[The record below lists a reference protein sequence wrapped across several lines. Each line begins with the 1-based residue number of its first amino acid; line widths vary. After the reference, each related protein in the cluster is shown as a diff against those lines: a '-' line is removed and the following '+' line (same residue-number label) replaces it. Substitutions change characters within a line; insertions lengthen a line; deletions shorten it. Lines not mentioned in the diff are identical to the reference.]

1 MSYEQ
6 KLTQLG
12 LALPAPPKP
21 VANYVPVV
29 RVGDLLFLSGV
40 LPSRDGQL
48 IMTGKLGQN
57 LSIEQGM
64 EAARV
69 AVLNGLSI
77 IRQEA
82 GSLDRVKRIVKM
94 VGHIASAPGFT
105 DQPQVLNGAS
115 DLLVSL
121 FGDAGRHAR
130 VAVGAA
136 ELPRQAPVE
145 IELIVELVS
154 SPRRLRPRVIVGFI
168 GTHIFIY
175 SLVAPVQISLLPL
188 LATDHLNRRIPLG
201 IMQ

>member
-12 LALPAPPKP
+12 LELPAPPKP

-29 RVGDLLFLSGV
+29 RTGDLLFLSGV

-82 GSLDRVKRIVKM
+82 GSLDRVHRIVKM

-145 IELIVELVS
+145 IELIVEL
-154 SPRRLRPRVIVGFI
+154 
-168 GTHIFIY
+168 T
-175 SLVAPVQISLLPL
+175 
-188 LATDHLNRRIPLG
+188 T
-201 IMQ
+201 

>member
-1 MSYEQ
+1 MSFEA
-6 KLTQLG
+6 KLKELG
-12 LALPAPPKP
+12 VTLPDPPKP

-48 IMTGKLGQN
+48 VMIGKLGQN

-64 EAARV
+64 EASCI

-77 IRQEA
+77 IQSEA

-121 FGDAGRHAR
+121 FGEAGRHAR

-145 IELIVELVS
+145 IELIV
-154 SPRRLRPRVIVGFI
+154 
-168 GTHIFIY
+168 
-175 SLVAPVQISLLPL
+175 QLLS
-188 LATDHLNRRIPLG
+188 
-201 IMQ
+201 

>member
-6 KLTQLG
+6 KLKQLG
-12 LALPAPPKP
+12 LELPAPPKP

-29 RVGDLLFLSGV
+29 RAGDLLFLSGV

-64 EAARV
+64 EAAKA

-77 IRQEA
+77 IRSEA
-82 GSLDRVKRIVKM
+82 GSLDRVKQIVKM
-94 VGHIASAPGFT
+94 VGYIVSAPGFT

-115 DLLVSL
+115 DLLVSV
-121 FGDAGRHAR
+121 FGEAGRHAR

-136 ELPRQAPVE
+136 ELPRGAPVE
-145 IELIVELVS
+145 IELIIQVVS
-154 SPRRLRPRVIVGFI
+154 
-168 GTHIFIY
+168 
-175 SLVAPVQISLLPL
+175 
-188 LATDHLNRRIPLG
+188 
-201 IMQ
+201 

>member
-1 MSYEQ
+1 MSYEA
-6 KLTQLG
+6 KLKELG
-12 LALPAPPKP
+12 VTLPDPPKP

-48 IMTGKLGQN
+48 IMTGKLGGN
-57 LSIEQGM
+57 LTIEHGI
-64 EAARV
+64 EASRV

-77 IRQEA
+77 IRSAA
-82 GSLDRVKRIVKM
+82 GSLDRVKQIVKM

-145 IELIVELVS
+145 IELIV
-154 SPRRLRPRVIVGFI
+154 
-168 GTHIFIY
+168 
-175 SLVAPVQISLLPL
+175 QL
-188 LATDHLNRRIPLG
+188 LA
-201 IMQ
+201 

>member
-1 MSYEQ
+1 VSYDK
-6 KLTQLG
+6 KLRELG
-12 LALPAPPKP
+12 LTLPAPPKP

-48 IMTGKLGQN
+48 IMTGKLGQD

-77 IRQEA
+77 IRSEA

-145 IELIVELVS
+145 IELIVEL
-154 SPRRLRPRVIVGFI
+154 
-168 GTHIFIY
+168 
-175 SLVAPVQISLLPL
+175 
-188 LATDHLNRRIPLG
+188 AT
-201 IMQ
+201 